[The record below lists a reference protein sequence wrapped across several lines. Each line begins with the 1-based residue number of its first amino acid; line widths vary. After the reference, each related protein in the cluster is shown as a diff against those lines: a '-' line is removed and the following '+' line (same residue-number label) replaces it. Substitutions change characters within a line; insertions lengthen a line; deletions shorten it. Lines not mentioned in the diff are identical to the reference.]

1 MTQVVHLNSTQE
13 KSLLRS
19 LSGIQFS
26 HILDV
31 MIIMPLAP
39 MLMRTFHLTAVQFGL
54 LVSAYTFMAALS
66 SLVAAMVIDR
76 FDRRRVVLSFFAAFI
91 VATACC
97 ARWPPAITCC

>member
-1 MTQVVHLNSTQE
+1 MTQFVHLNTAHE
-13 KSLLRS
+13 KSLLRN

-31 MIIMPLAP
+31 MVIMPLAP
-39 MLMRTFHLTAVQFGL
+39 MLMRTFTLSAIQFGV

-76 FDRRRVVLSFFAAFI
+76 FDRRRVVLTYFACFI
-91 VATACC
+91 VATALC
-97 ARWPPAITCC
+97 AATPFF